1 MEYIFN
7 NENEWLE
14 FRKGKITGTIASAV
28 VGLNPYLSNTEAY
41 EIVSGIKEPKDISE
55 KPYVVKGKKAEDH
68 IRSLF
73 ILDHPD
79 FEVVGNNYVDKYI
92 LVVDDENPF
101 IACTPDGFIIEKD
114 TGRKGVLEIKTSEI
128 LRSNQLESWKDNNI
142 PQNYFVQVL
151 QEMYC
156 TKADFGILVVELK
169 FNENITTRKS
179 YIIDRKNVESDIN
192 WLINEEIKFYKEYV
206 LGKKRP
212 ALIL

>member
-7 NENEWLE
+7 NENEWLD

-55 KPYVVKGKKAEDH
+55 KPYVVKGKKAEEH

-101 IACTPDGFIIEKD
+101 IACTPDGFIIEKE
-114 TGRKGVLEIKTSEI
+114 TGRKVPYKIAKRREG
-128 LRSNQLESWKDNNI
+128 D
-142 PQNYFVQVL
+142 
-151 QEMYC
+151 
-156 TKADFGILVVELK
+156 
-169 FNENITTRKS
+169 ITTCYADTK
-179 YIIDRKNVESDIN
+179 KAK
-192 WLINEEIKFYKEYV
+192 EE
-206 LGKKRP
+206 LGWV
-212 ALIL
+212 AT

>member
-55 KPYVVKGKKAEDH
+55 KTYVVKGKKAEEH

-101 IACTPDGFIIEKD
+101 IACTPDGFIIEKE